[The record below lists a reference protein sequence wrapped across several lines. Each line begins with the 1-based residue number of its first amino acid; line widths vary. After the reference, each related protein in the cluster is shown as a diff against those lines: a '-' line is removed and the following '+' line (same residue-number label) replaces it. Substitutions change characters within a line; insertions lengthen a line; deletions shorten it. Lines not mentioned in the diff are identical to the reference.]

1 MAEERIA
8 VKSTQPMQLRTYL
21 RRYAQ
26 VSARLLAR
34 LKQTPMGITRSGA
47 PLRAADM
54 VFDGDVL
61 VLRWEE
67 SPAFAPNPLLQA
79 PVVYESESLVIYD
92 KPVEMPVHPSAKHRT
107 DTLANAY
114 AAQYPQ
120 LGFHAVFR
128 LDRNTSGLCIIAKTP
143 HTAHTLQGHIQK
155 KYYAL
160 VPPRISGSGTV
171 DAPIGRAGDS
181 LITRCIRDD
190 GKAAV
195 THYRTLLQ
203 TPLCTL
209 LEVTP
214 ETGRTHQIR
223 VHMSWLGYPLV
234 GDTMYGTDE
243 TYLPR
248 HGLHCAR
255 MTLTHPVTGEDIAVS
270 ASMPAD
276 MRGLLEAHGLWEDRF
291 DNIT

>member
-8 VKSTQPMQLRTYL
+8 VTSTQPMQLRTYL

-34 LKQTPMGITRSGA
+34 LKQTPMGITRNGA
-47 PLRAADM
+47 SLRATDM
-54 VFDGDVL
+54 VFDSDVL

-67 SPAFAPNPLLQA
+67 SPAFAANPLLQV
-79 PVVYESESLVIYD
+79 PVVYESESLVIYN

-114 AAQYPQ
+114 AAQYPH

-128 LDRNTSGLCIIAKTP
+128 LDRNTSGLCMIAKTP
-143 HTAHTLQGHIQK
+143 HAAHLLQGSIQK

-160 VPPRISGSGTV
+160 VPPDVSGEGTV
-171 DAPIGRAGDS
+171 DAPIGRTGDS
-181 LITRCIRDD
+181 LITRCVRAD
-190 GKAAV
+190 GRAAV

-203 TPLCTL
+203 THCCTL
-209 LEVTP
+209 LELTP

-223 VHMSWLGYPLV
+223 VHMAHMGAPLLGDDLYG
-234 GDTMYGTDE
+234 GDCS
-243 TYLPR
+243 LLQ
-248 HGLHCAR
+248 HHALHCGWLQFQDPHTNGIITVQAPLR
-255 MTLTHPVTGEDIAVS
+255 KEMQQ
-270 ASMPAD
+270 
-276 MRGLLEAHGLWEDRF
+276 LLSPSHTES
-291 DNIT
+291 ICK